1 MSPAAAMSPAAR
13 AAQAASAEPCA
24 VSRSCRPTERAQ
36 QASTAK
42 ARNAGAKAA
51 HSPEWDRPY
60 TAAKAAA
67 PTTPAPA

>member
-1 MSPAAAMSPAAR
+1 MSPAAR
-13 AAQAASAEPCA
+13 AAQAPSAEPCA

-36 QASTAK
+36 QASPVKAK
-42 ARNAGAKAA
+42 NAAAEAA

-67 PTTPAPA
+67 PTPAAPA